1 MTQILKILFHVLPF
15 SRDPLIVLQLVRA
28 RLSIRYRTNS
38 TSFRSENVHANC
50 YALNSGRFLLLVV
63 VDWISNCQ
71 NFGLTVSWAALIKM
85 FSPFG
90 KIVAEDFL
98 WHTRGPKRGEPR
110 GFAFIQY
117 STKEEAKLAKE
128 KMHGKLACGRPLVVR
143 LASEKYLVESAE
155 KLSKGVG
162 DSHKTNLSGSSSGQM
177 SRTAKIAAIKNKLKA
192 LEEDSSIAKK
202 QKLAECVSTSESLD
216 RPSGKR

>member
-1 MTQILKILFHVLPF
+1 MQDPNGFIDEKSE
-15 SRDPLIVLQLVRA
+15 SRLYVGNLDLRITEA
-28 RLSIRYRTNS
+28 T
-38 TSFRSENVHANC
+38 
-50 YALNSGRFLLLVV
+50 
-63 VDWISNCQ
+63 
-71 NFGLTVSWAALIKM
+71 LIKM

-143 LASEKYLVESAE
+143 LASEKYLVETAE

-162 DSHKTNLSGSSSGQM
+162 DSHKTSLSGSSSGQM

-192 LEEDSSIAKK
+192 LEEDSSISKK
-202 QKLAECVSTSESLD
+202 QKLAESVSTSESLD
-216 RPSGKR
+216 WPSGKR